1 MKNIEIHFTDECK
14 NEWYVKTNDKGET
27 QVFKNKTQIT
37 DVRTYIDD
45 LTTIERGKEG
55 MFIDDDEWE
64 KEMGR

>member
-1 MKNIEIHFTDECK
+1 MKVVEIHFTDEQG
-14 NEWYVKTNDKGET
+14 NEWYIKKNDQGET
-27 QVFKNKTQIT
+27 SVFKNKTQIT

-45 LTTIERGKEG
+45 LVTLEQGPG

>member
-1 MKNIEIHFTDECK
+1 MKVVEIHFTDEQG
-14 NEWYVKTNDKGET
+14 NEWYIKTNDQGET
-27 QVFKNKTQIT
+27 SVFKNKTQIT

-45 LTTIERGKEG
+45 LVTLEQGPG

>member
-1 MKNIEIHFTDECK
+1 MKEVEIHFTDEQGK
-14 NEWYVKTNDKGET
+14 EWYVKTNDKGET
-27 QVFKNKTQIT
+27 LVFKNKTQIN

-45 LTTIERGKEG
+45 LVTLEHGPG